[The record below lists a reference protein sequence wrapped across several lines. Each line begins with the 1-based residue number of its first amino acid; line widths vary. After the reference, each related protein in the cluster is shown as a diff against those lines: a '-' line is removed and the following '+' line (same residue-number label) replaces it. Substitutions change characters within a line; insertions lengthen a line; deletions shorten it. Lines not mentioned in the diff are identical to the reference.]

1 MTNPRNLLQES
12 LAAIERLQARLD
24 ASERVR
30 KSPIAIIGAGCRY
43 PGGIEAPEDLWRV
56 VSEGIDAVSGIP
68 AGRWDADAY
77 YDPDPKAPGK
87 MITRRGGFL
96 DQVDRFDPQFFGISP
111 REAVTMDPQ
120 QRLLLECATEA
131 LESAGLASDKLAG
144 SATGVFVG
152 ITTSDYGTLLR
163 AGGPENSD
171 VYSATGSA
179 LNVAAGRISFLFG
192 FQGPSVSMDTACS
205 SSLVAVHMACQSL
218 RTGESDL
225 ALAGGVNVVL
235 SPDAMVLFSKW
246 GMMAPDGACKT
257 FDAAADG
264 FVRAEGCAVIAL
276 KRLAD
281 AQAAGDPILAV
292 IRGSAVNSDGRSSGL
307 TVPNGPAQEA
317 VIRKALDSAAL
328 SPADIDYVEA
338 HGTGTPLGDPIEVE
352 ALGAVMR
359 EGRPA
364 ERPLAIGSIKT
375 NLGHTE
381 AASGLAG
388 LLKVVM
394 SLKHEAIP
402 PHLHFRIP
410 NPGIPWERLPLEVP
424 TSLKP
429 WPRGLRVRRAG
440 VSSFGFSGTNAHV
453 VLEEAPLPPAPPVAV
468 GPFVVPLA
476 ARDDAALRALA
487 LAHADAVAADPALS
501 PADVA
506 ATLAL
511 GRAAQPRRAALVA
524 ETRTELERELR
535 ALARGESAIP
545 QGALRPGERPKI
557 AFLFTGQGAQYVG
570 MGRGLYESE
579 TVFRASID
587 RASAVL
593 APLLERPL
601 TEVLFL
607 GDGAQTLINETA
619 YTQPALFALEVAL
632 AELWN
637 SWGIV
642 PSIVVGHSVGEY
654 AAACVA
660 GVFSFEEGLAL
671 IAERGRL
678 MQALPAGGA
687 MAAIFADEARV
698 ASMIKGMERRLAIAA
713 LNAPEETVVSG
724 DADALAEVLERAT
737 RDGVESK
744 ALEVSHAFHSPR
756 LDPML
761 DALETRA
768 ATVTHAAPRI
778 SLISNVSGALFA
790 TGSRPDARYWR
801 RHAREPVRFTACIEA
816 LKAAGATVAV
826 EIGPHPTLLSLS
838 TRAAPD
844 APWTCLASMRRGRD
858 DAREMRSAA
867 AALWVRG
874 APIQWPVLTCA
885 RGGRRVA
892 LPTYPFQ
899 RERYMIP
906 FAVRSQRRQGHEVHP
921 LLGTRLVM
929 AGVDGLF
936 ERRIDATDPAWLRDH
951 RIGSD
956 VVMPM
961 TAYLEVCLAA
971 LWHTEGRSV
980 GAIDGLEIGEPMVL
994 RAGEARLMQVI
1005 VDRADSV
1012 GPARIRIFSR
1022 GAVND
1027 DAPWLL
1033 HASASASAGV
1043 VPADEPSAA
1052 ADLAARAA
1060 ALPRSVEVGT
1070 FYDRLRDIGV
1080 DFGPSFRSMTHVRVA
1095 VGEALGEIE
1104 PDKGR
1109 LPDID
1114 EFLMHPALLDACL
1127 HVSAVAMDSLPG
1139 MNDGRM
1145 YLPIGVERYQWWA
1158 RPCGPMRSHATVRSP
1173 AARDDMLLIDVRIE
1187 TLDAQPVAALVGLRC
1202 RRASRDMFR
1211 RRVDSQVGD
1220 WLYELAWSPLP
1231 SAAATHSEPAGTW
1244 LILDDGSGRG
1254 ERLADE
1260 IARGGGETLRVVP
1273 QDAPLDGAVGIDP
1286 TRPEAYAGL
1295 LASAAKAGGLAGVV
1309 SLWPLRLPKL
1319 GTDSLPGGIQE
1330 LGTEAA
1336 LHLLQALAGAPLPR
1350 PPRLWFVTAGSQVV
1364 DGTETPRI
1372 EQAPVAGFARVAAT
1386 EHPELRVTLVDLD
1399 AQDHAADAKALADEL
1414 CSDTV
1419 ETQLAW
1425 RKGKR
1430 YVARLARRSS
1440 SHRAHVDD
1448 APLRLG
1454 IAERGT
1460 LENLA
1465 FEPMQRRAPGPGEVE
1480 LRVRAS
1486 GLNFRDVLSVLG
1498 LYPGELRHLGS
1509 DCAGE
1514 ITAVGEGVT
1523 QFAVGDRVVAM
1534 AEGAFASHAVT
1545 RRDFVAP
1552 LPHGLDFEQGAAI
1565 PTAYL
1570 TAEITL
1576 NLIGGIKRGDT
1587 VLIHSGAGGVGM
1599 AAIALARRVGAIVF
1613 ATAGSAEKRAVLARM
1628 GVAHVLDS
1636 RSASFGDEVM
1646 RITGGRGVDMVLNSL
1661 TGALLDKSF
1670 ECLADGGVFLEI
1682 GKRDLWTYERVAALN
1697 RGIRYHIVDCND
1709 NARDT
1714 PQLVGEIF
1722 TRVLKDI
1729 ESGALPQL
1737 PCTTFAF
1744 EHAADAFRHMAQ
1756 ARHIGR
1762 VVFRHRVEPRRLDAP
1777 IRSDATYLVTG
1788 GLTGLGLLAAQW
1800 LADQGARHLLLI
1812 GRRAPDA
1819 TTASALAAI
1828 ESTGVRVIVKSA
1840 DMASDEGVASLMHA
1854 LGDGLPAL
1862 GGVLHCAAALD
1873 DGMLVNQNTARL
1885 ARVMG
1890 PKADGAWR
1898 LHAGIE
1904 SRGLRPD
1911 FFVLYSSLSAMFGA
1925 AGQGNY
1931 VAANAFLDALAHY
1944 RRALGLPATS
1954 INWGAWSE
1962 VGMATRSN
1970 TVSRAGAQGL
1980 ASLGPADGIAALDF
1994 VLRNNPTQVAVA
2006 PIDWPV
2012 LAAQLGRA
2020 SVPPLLRDL
2029 VANARSE
2036 SDRGR
2041 NTLTAREQRID
2052 FAALDAVQRLPQLT
2066 ALVRREL
2073 ATVLGLSSSP
2083 DSIATDQ
2090 PFPSLGIDSLTA
2102 VELRNRL
2109 QGALGRSVP
2118 PTAAFEW
2125 PTVAEMAHQLDA
2137 LFGGAGGRT
2146 GDGEPGDDDREE
2158 MTL

>member
-24 ASERVR
+24 ASERAH

-43 PGGIEAPEDLWRV
+43 PGGIETPEGLWRV
-56 VSEGIDAVSGIP
+56 VSQGIDAVSDIP
-68 AGRWDADAY
+68 ADRWDADAY

-111 REAVTMDPQ
+111 REATTMDPQ

-131 LESAGLASDKLAG
+131 LESAGLASDKLSG

-152 ITTSDYGTLLR
+152 ITTSDYGTLMR

-179 LNVAAGRISFLFG
+179 LNAAAGRISFLFG
-192 FQGPSVSMDTACS
+192 FQGPCVSMDTACS

-235 SPDAMVLFSKW
+235 LPDAMVLFSKW

-257 FDAAADG
+257 FDADADG

-307 TVPNGPAQEA
+307 TVPNGPAQQA

-352 ALGAVMR
+352 ALGAVMG

-402 PHLHFRIP
+402 PHLHFKTP
-410 NPGIPWERLPLEVP
+410 NPGIPWDRFPLEVP

-429 WPRGLRVRRAG
+429 WPRGPRVRRAG

-453 VLEEAPLPPAPPVAV
+453 VLEEAPLQPAPPAAV

-511 GRAAQPRRAALVA
+511 GRAAQPRRAALVVG
-524 ETRTELERELR
+524 TRTELEHELR
-535 ALARGESAIP
+535 GLARGESAVP
-545 QGALRPGERPKI
+545 QGTLRPGERPKI

-579 TVFRASID
+579 PVFRAAID
-587 RASAVL
+587 RAAVVL
-593 APLLERPL
+593 APLLECPL
-601 TEVLFL
+601 TEVLFPD
-607 GDGAQTLINETA
+607 DGAQTLINETA

-642 PSIVVGHSVGEY
+642 PSIVAGHSVGEY

-698 ASMIKGMERRLAIAA
+698 ASMIKGMEQRLAIAA
-713 LNAPEETVVSG
+713 LNGPEETVVSG
-724 DADALAEVLERAT
+724 DADALAQVLERAT
-737 RDGVESK
+737 QDGVESK
-744 ALEVSHAFHSPR
+744 VLEVSHAFHSPR
-756 LDPML
+756 LNPML

-778 SLISNVSGALFA
+778 SLISNVSGAVFA
-790 TGSRPDARYWR
+790 AGSYPDARYWR
-801 RHAREPVRFTACIEA
+801 RHAREPVRFAACIAA
-816 LKAAGATVAV
+816 LKAAGTTVAV
-826 EIGPHPTLLSLS
+826 EIGPNPTLLSLLA
-838 TRAAPD
+838 RAVPD

-874 APIQWPVLTCA
+874 APILWPVLTCA

-899 RERYMIP
+899 RERYMVP
-906 FAVRSQRRQGHEVHP
+906 LAARSQRPQGHEVHP
-921 LLGTRLVM
+921 LLGARLAM

-936 ERRIDATDPAWLRDH
+936 ERRVDATDPAWLRDH
-951 RIGSD
+951 RIGSE

-961 TAYLEVCLAA
+961 TAYLEACLAA
-971 LWHTEGRSV
+971 LRQAEGRSV
-980 GAIDGLEIGEPMVL
+980 GAIDGMEVGEPMVL
-994 RAGEARLMQVI
+994 REGETRLMQVV
-1005 VDRADSV
+1005 VDKAEP
-1012 GPARIRIFSR
+1012 GAPARVRIFSR
-1022 GAVND
+1022 DAASD
-1027 DAPWLL
+1027 DAPWSL
-1033 HASASASAGV
+1033 HASGMEGV
-1043 VPADEPSAA
+1043 AQAEAPSLGI
-1052 ADLAARAA
+1052 DLDACSA
-1060 ALPRSVEVGT
+1060 ALPRSVEVGP
-1070 FYDRLRDIGV
+1070 FYNKLRDIGV
-1080 DFGPSFRSMTHVRVA
+1080 DFGPTFRAMKRVHVA

-1104 PDKGR
+1104 PDEGV
-1109 LPDID
+1109 LADLD

-1127 HVSAVAMDSLPG
+1127 HVSAVAMDNLPG
-1139 MNDGRM
+1139 GDDGRM

-1158 RPCGPMRSHATVRSP
+1158 RPSGPLRSHVMVRPPATRG
-1173 AARDDMLLIDVRIE
+1173 DMLLLDVRIE
-1187 TLDAQPVAALVGLRC
+1187 TLDGQLVAALAGLRC
-1202 RRASRDMFR
+1202 RRASRDVFR
-1211 RRVDSQVGD
+1211 RRVDAQVSE
-1220 WLYELAWSPLP
+1220 WLYELVWNPLP
-1231 SAAATHSEPAGTW
+1231 ATAAAQPAPTGAW

-1260 IARGGGETLRVVP
+1260 IARRGGKALRVVP
-1273 QDAPLDGAVGIDP
+1273 QDAPLEGAVGIDP

-1295 LASAAKAGGLAGVV
+1295 LASVAKAGDLAGVV

-1319 GTDSLPGGIQE
+1319 GADSLPGSIQQ
-1330 LGTEAA
+1330 LGTDAA
-1336 LHLLQALAGAPLPR
+1336 LHLLQALAGASLLR
-1350 PPRLWFVTAGSQVV
+1350 PPRLWFMTAGSQVV

-1399 AQDHAADAKALADEL
+1399 PQDQATDSKALADEL
-1414 CSDTV
+1414 CSDNT
-1419 ETQLAW
+1419 ENLLAW
-1425 RKGKR
+1425 RKGVR
-1430 YVARLARRSS
+1430 YAARLARRTC
-1440 SHRAHVDD
+1440 SHHAHVDD
-1448 APLRLG
+1448 APMRLG
-1454 IAERGT
+1454 ISERGT

-1465 FEPMQRRAPGPGEVE
+1465 LEPMQRRAPGPGEVE

-1545 RRDFVAP
+1545 RREFAAP

-1576 NLIGGIKRGDT
+1576 NLVGGIKRGDT

-1599 AAIALARRVGAIVF
+1599 AAIALARRAGAVVF
-1613 ATAGSAEKRAVLARM
+1613 ATAGSAEKRAVLARI

-1682 GKRDLWTYERVAALN
+1682 GKRDLWTHERVAALN
-1697 RGIRYHIVDCND
+1697 RSIRYHIVDCND

-1722 TRVLKDI
+1722 ARVLKDI

-1744 EHAADAFRHMAQ
+1744 EHAADAFRHMAK

-1800 LADQGARHLLLI
+1800 LVGQGARHLLLV

-1819 TTASALAAI
+1819 ATASALAAM
-1828 ESTGVRVIVKSA
+1828 ESAGVRVVVVSA
-1840 DMASDEGVASLMHA
+1840 DLASDEGVAHLMLA
-1854 LGDGLPAL
+1854 LSDNLPAL
-1862 GGVLHCAAALD
+1862 GGVLHGAAVLD
-1873 DGMLVNQNTARL
+1873 DGMLANQSIARL
-1885 ARVMG
+1885 AKVMG

-1898 LHAGIE
+1898 LHTAFE

-1911 FFVLYSSLSAMFGA
+1911 FFVLYSSLSGVFGA

-1931 VAANAFLDALAHY
+1931 VAANAFLDALAQY
-1944 RRALGLPATS
+1944 RRAQGLPATS

-1970 TVSRAGAQGL
+1970 TASRAGAQGL
-1980 ASLGPADGIAALDF
+1980 ASLSPADGIAALDF

-2006 PIDWPV
+2006 PIDWPM
-2012 LAAQLGRA
+2012 LAAQLGSA
-2020 SVPPLLRDL
+2020 PVPPLLRDL
-2029 VANARSE
+2029 VAAARSLTE
-2036 SDRGR
+2036 RVRG
-2041 NTLTAREQRID
+2041 TQTVREQRID
-2052 FAALDAVQRLPQLT
+2052 FAALDAAQRLPQLT
-2066 ALVRREL
+2066 SLVRREL
-2073 ATVLGLSSSP
+2073 AKVLGLSGP
-2083 DSIATDQ
+2083 PESIAIDQ
-2090 PFPSLGIDSLTA
+2090 TFSSLGIDSLTA

-2109 QGALGRSVP
+2109 QGAVGRSVP

-2125 PTVAEMAHQLDA
+2125 PTVAEMARQLDA
-2137 LFGGAGGRT
+2137 LFGGATGR
-2146 GDGEPGDDDREE
+2146 GADGEEGDEDDREE

>member
-24 ASERVR
+24 ASERAL

-43 PGGIEAPEDLWRV
+43 PGGIETPENLWRV
-56 VSEGIDAVSGIP
+56 VSEGIDAVSEVP
-68 AGRWDADAY
+68 AARWDADAY

-87 MITRRGGFL
+87 MVTRRGGFL
-96 DQVDRFDPQFFGISP
+96 NQVDQFDPQFFGISP
-111 REAVTMDPQ
+111 REAATMDPQ

-131 LESAGLASDKLAG
+131 LESAGIASDKLSG

-152 ITTSDYGTLLR
+152 ITTSDFGTLLR

-192 FQGPSVSMDTACS
+192 FQGPSVSIDTACS

-235 SPDAMVLFSKW
+235 SPDAMILFSKW
-246 GMMAPDGACKT
+246 GMMAPDGTCKT

-281 AQAAGDPILAV
+281 ARAAGDPILAV

-307 TVPNGPAQEA
+307 TVPNGPAQQS
-317 VIRKALDSAAL
+317 VIRKALESASL

-352 ALGAVMR
+352 ALGTVMR

-364 ERPLAIGSIKT
+364 DRPLAIGSIKT

-402 PHLHFRIP
+402 PHLHFRTP
-410 NPGIPWERLPLEVP
+410 NPGIPWEGLPIEVP
-424 TSLKP
+424 TSIKP
-429 WPRGLRVRRAG
+429 WPRGSRVRRAG

-453 VLEEAPLPPAPPVAV
+453 VLEEAPQQSAPPVVA
-468 GPFVVPLA
+468 GPFVVPLS
-476 ARDDAALRALA
+476 ARDGVALRALA
-487 LAHADAVAADPALS
+487 LAHAEAIAAEPAIS

-506 ATLAL
+506 LTISL
-511 GRAAQPRRAALVA
+511 GRAAQPLRAALVA
-524 ETRTELERELR
+524 ETRAELEYELR
-535 ALARGESAIP
+535 ALARGESTAL
-545 QGALRPGERPKI
+545 QGMLRPGERPKI
-557 AFLFTGQGAQYVG
+557 AFLFTGQGAQYAG

-579 TVFRASID
+579 PIFRAAID
-587 RASAVL
+587 RAAAVL
-593 APLLERPL
+593 APFLERPL
-601 TEVLFL
+601 TEVLFPDK
-607 GDGAQTLINETA
+607 GVQTPINETA

-632 AELWN
+632 AELWS

-642 PSIVVGHSVGEY
+642 PSIVAGHSVGEY
-654 AAACVA
+654 AAACLA

-698 ASMIKGMERRLAIAA
+698 ASMIKGMEQRLAIAA
-713 LNAPEETVVSG
+713 LNGPEETVISG

-744 ALEVSHAFHSPR
+744 VLEVSHAFHSPR
-756 LDPML
+756 LEPML
-761 DALETRA
+761 DALEARA
-768 ATVTHAAPRI
+768 ARVTHADPRI
-778 SLISNVSGALFA
+778 ALISNVSGALFA
-790 TGSRPDARYWR
+790 PGSRPDARYWR
-801 RHAREPVRFTACIEA
+801 RHAREPVRFAACIAA
-816 LKAAGATVAV
+816 LKEAGATVVV
-826 EIGPHPTLLSLS
+826 EIGPHPTLHALAM
-838 TRAAPD
+838 RAAPD
-844 APWTCLASMRRGRD
+844 AQWTSLASLRRGRD
-858 DAREMRSAA
+858 DAREMRAA
-867 AALWVRG
+867 AAMLWVRG
-874 APIQWPVLTCA
+874 APVQWAALTNA
-885 RGGRRVA
+885 RGGRRVV

-899 RERYMIP
+899 RERYWIP
-906 FAVRSQRRQGHEVHP
+906 STVRSQHSQGHEVHA
-921 LLGTRLVM
+921 LLGTRLAI
-929 AGVDGLF
+929 AGVAGQF
-936 ERRIDATDPAWLRDH
+936 ERYVDANEPAWLRDH
-951 RIGSD
+951 RIASE

-971 LWHTEGRSV
+971 LAQTEGGSV
-980 GAIDGLEIGEPMVL
+980 GVIDNLEVGEPMVL
-994 RAGEARLMQVI
+994 REGETRVMQVV
-1005 VDRADSV
+1005 VDKADLDA
-1012 GPARIRIFSR
+1012 PARVRILSR
-1022 GAVND
+1022 DATSD
-1027 DAPWLL
+1027 AAPWLL
-1033 HASASASAGV
+1033 HATGIAGAAQADAPSAGV
-1043 VPADEPSAA
+1043 
-1052 ADLAARAA
+1052 DLAARAVE
-1060 ALPRSVEVGT
+1060 LPRIVEVGP
-1070 FYDRLRDIGV
+1070 FYDKLRDIGV
-1080 DFGPSFRSMTHVRVA
+1080 DFGPAFRSMKRVRVA

-1104 PDKGR
+1104 PGED
-1109 LPDID
+1109 LQADID
-1114 EFLMHPALLDACL
+1114 KFLMHPALLDSCL

-1139 MNDGRM
+1139 KDDGGM

-1158 RPCGPMRSHATVRSP
+1158 RPSGPLRSHVVVRPPATRG
-1173 AARDDMLLIDVRIE
+1173 DMLIIDVHVE
-1187 TLDAQPVAALVGLRC
+1187 TFDGQPVAALVGLRC

-1211 RRVDSQVGD
+1211 RRVDSKVGE
-1220 WLYELAWSPLP
+1220 WLYELAWRPLP
-1231 SAAATHSEPAGTW
+1231 ATAVDRPGLAGAW
-1244 LILDDGSGRG
+1244 LILDDGNGRG

-1260 IARGGGETLRVVP
+1260 IARRGGQALRVVP
-1273 QDAPLDGAVGIDP
+1273 QDAPLEAAVGIDP
-1286 TRPEAYAGL
+1286 TCPGAYARV
-1295 LASAAKAGGLAGVV
+1295 LASAAKAGELAGVV

-1319 GTDSLPGGIQE
+1319 CADSLPGSVQK
-1330 LGTEAA
+1330 LGTESA
-1336 LHLLQALAGAPLPR
+1336 LHLLQALAGASLPR
-1350 PPRLWFVTAGSQVV
+1350 PPRIWFVTAGSQIV

-1372 EQAPVAGFARVAAT
+1372 EQAPLAGLARVAAS
-1386 EHPELRVTLVDLD
+1386 EHPELRVTLADLD
-1399 AQDHAADAKALADEL
+1399 AQDHTTDANALADEL
-1414 CSDTV
+1414 WGDTG
-1419 ETQLAW
+1419 ENLLAW
-1425 RKGKR
+1425 RKGVR
-1430 YVARLARRSS
+1430 FAARLARRTG

-1448 APLRLG
+1448 APVRLG
-1454 IAERGT
+1454 ISERGT

-1465 FEPMQRRAPGPGEVE
+1465 LEPMQRHAPGPGEVE

-1486 GLNFRDVLSVLG
+1486 GLNFRDVLSALG

-1545 RRDFVAP
+1545 RREFVAS
-1552 LPHGLDFEQGAAI
+1552 LPHGIDFEQGAAI

-1576 NLIGGIKRGDT
+1576 NLIGGIKRGDK

-1599 AAIALARRVGAIVF
+1599 AAIALAHRAGAVVF
-1613 ATAGSAEKRAVLARM
+1613 ATAGSAEKRAVLARL

-1636 RSASFGDEVM
+1636 RSTTFGDEVM
-1646 RITGGRGVDMVLNSL
+1646 SITGGHGVDMVLNSL

-1670 ECLADGGVFLEI
+1670 ECLAEGGVFLEI
-1682 GKRDLWTYERVAALN
+1682 GKRGLWTQERVSALN
-1697 RGIRYHIVDCND
+1697 RGIRYHVVDCND
-1709 NARDT
+1709 NARET
-1714 PQLVGEIF
+1714 PQLVGDIF
-1722 TRVLKDI
+1722 TRILKDI

-1762 VVFRHRVEPRRLDAP
+1762 VVFRHRVEPRHLDLP
-1777 IRSDATYLVTG
+1777 IRSDASYLVTG
-1788 GLTGLGLLAAQW
+1788 GLTGLGLLAAHW
-1800 LADQGARHLLLI
+1800 LVGQGARHLLLA

-1819 TTASALAAI
+1819 STASALTAL
-1828 ESTGVRVIVKSA
+1828 ESAGVRVLVVSA
-1840 DMASDEGVASLMHA
+1840 DLASDEGVASLMQA
-1854 LGDGLPAL
+1854 LSDNLPAL
-1862 GGVLHCAAALD
+1862 GGVLHCAAVLD
-1873 DGMLVNQNTARL
+1873 DGMLANQSTERL
-1885 ARVMG
+1885 AKVMG

-1898 LHAGIE
+1898 LHMAFE

-1911 FFVLYSSLSAMFGA
+1911 FFVFYSSLSALFGA
-1925 AGQGNY
+1925 PGQGNY

-1980 ASLGPADGIAALDF
+1980 ASLSPAEGMAALDF
-1994 VLRNNPTQVAVA
+1994 VLRENPAQVAVA
-2006 PIDWPV
+2006 PIDWPL
-2012 LAAQLGRA
+2012 LAAQLSSA
-2020 SVPPLLRDL
+2020 PVAPLLSDL
-2029 VANARSE
+2029 VAAARTLAE
-2036 SDRGR
+2036 RGR
-2041 NTLTAREQRID
+2041 STQIARPQRVE
-2052 FAALDAVQRLPQLT
+2052 FAALDASQRLPQLT

-2073 ATVLGLSSSP
+2073 ATVLGLSGSP
-2083 DSIATDQ
+2083 ESIAADQ
-2090 PFPSLGIDSLTA
+2090 PFPMLGLDSLTA
-2102 VELRNRL
+2102 LELRNRL
-2109 QGALGRSVP
+2109 QSAVGRSVP

-2125 PTVAEMAHQLDA
+2125 PTVAEMARQLDA
-2137 LFGGAGGRT
+2137 MFGGTLGHV
-2146 GDGEPGDDDREE
+2146 GDGQPGDEDNREE
-2158 MTL
+2158 LTL